1 MAIIHFFLIHK
12 LLVKS
17 VIRDIAFL
25 IKLPHQNHAWPLAD
39 SIISIIHECTLYSI
53 IQQCNIVN
61 QIVQ

>member
-39 SIISIIHECTLYSI
+39 SIVLYMNVPYTQLFNNAI
-53 IQQCNIVN
+53 
-61 QIVQ
+61 